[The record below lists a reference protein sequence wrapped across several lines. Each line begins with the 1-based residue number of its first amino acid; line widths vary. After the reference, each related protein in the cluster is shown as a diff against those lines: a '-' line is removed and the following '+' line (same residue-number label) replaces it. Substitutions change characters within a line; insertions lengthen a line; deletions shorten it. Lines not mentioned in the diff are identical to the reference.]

1 MPRLPR
7 LILISSL
14 VIVLVAVDQ
23 VTKQVAI
30 DRLKGRP
37 PIAFPAT
44 WYPHDLF
51 HFRYAE
57 NTGAFLSLGSQLSE
71 DMRFWVLTVLNIV
84 ILAIVG
90 GVLGLRRFLDIG
102 ITIALTLIFAGGI
115 GNLIDRLLRDGV
127 VVDFM
132 NMGIRG
138 LRTGVFNVADVAIMA
153 GLFLLLFLEFV
164 RSRRGPQHAPN
175 VEASRRA

>member
-1 MPRLPR
+1 MPRAQR
-7 LILISSL
+7 LVLIAVL
-14 VIVLVAVDQ
+14 VLVLVALDQ

-30 DRLKGRP
+30 AHLKGRP
-37 PIAFPAT
+37 PIAFPAS

-51 HFRYAE
+51 HLRYAE
-57 NTGAFLSLGSQLSE
+57 NTGAFLSLGSQL
-71 DMRFWVLTVLNIV
+71 DDGMRFWVLTVLNVV
-84 ILAIVG
+84 ILTVVGAI
-90 GVLGLRRFLDIG
+90 LCLRRTLDAG
-102 ITIALTLIFAGGI
+102 IAIALTLVFAGGI

-153 GLFLLLFLEFV
+153 GLFLLLGLELL
-164 RSRRGPQHAPN
+164 RPRQDQQHA
-175 VEASRRA
+175 VKR